1 MGLAG
6 GRVYH
11 FTECNIMTKF
21 VALLISFM
29 FFLGDALFSP
39 CSREEMKKRLQALL
53 ISECFKEISPDFQIS
68 ICGNSIVEPGEECD
82 CGPDIYHCNDPC
94 CYPANIPLNEKL
106 YYNKSAISCYVNE
119 SHYCLSSSPL
129 VYGFYVPMAVILIVT
144 IIIIFVLK
152 QDWTKDKKLFRHIT
166 EGNIRV
172 VTIRG

>member
-1 MGLAG
+1 M
-6 GRVYH
+6 
-11 FTECNIMTKF
+11 
-21 VALLISFM
+21 
-29 FFLGDALFSP
+29 
-39 CSREEMKKRLQALL
+39 
-53 ISECFKEISPDFQIS
+53 
-68 ICGNSIVEPGEECD
+68 EPGEECD

-94 CYPANIPLNEKL
+94 CYPANIPLKEKL
-106 YYNKSAISCYVNE
+106 YYNKSAISCYLNE

-172 VTIRG
+172 ITIRG